1 MLKKALALAGR
12 EASNAQTIEKT
23 IADSRLVLMSLSVMP
38 KEILMVICVKQV
50 HTTDQHRAQET
61 VVTSSPQATSYRGA
75 SAWT

>member
-23 IADSRLVLMSLSVMP
+23 IADSRLVLISLSVMP
-38 KEILMVICVKQV
+38 KEILIAICLGSDVMG
-50 HTTDQHRAQET
+50 QHRAQET